1 MEFGVTIWIRCLR
14 ENNMEQEVQFR
25 FLDKLTL
32 FAKYTVVII
41 HD

>member
-1 MEFGVTIWIRCLR
+1 MEFGITIWIRCLR
-14 ENNMEQEVQFR
+14 EKNMEQEVQFR